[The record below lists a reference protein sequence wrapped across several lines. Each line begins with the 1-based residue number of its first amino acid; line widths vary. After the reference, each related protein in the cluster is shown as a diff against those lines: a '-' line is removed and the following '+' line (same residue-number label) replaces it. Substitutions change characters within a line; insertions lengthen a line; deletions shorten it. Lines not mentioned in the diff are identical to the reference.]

1 MRGFISV
8 ITLLAASA
16 TIASAGAQGNP
27 HAKAAK
33 HAKRSVAP
41 VATKD
46 APRTRSTSM
55 YLNENTAS
63 KLMSALGN
71 CKLTPYKSSRSMAV
85 RCLTSTLISVNHTQ
99 EPSQ

>member
-1 MRGFISV
+1 MRGFTSIL
-8 ITLLAASA
+8 TLLAASA
-16 TIASAGAQGNP
+16 TLVSAGAQGNP

-55 YLNENTAS
+55 YLDEKTAS
-63 KLMSALGN
+63 KLVAGIKRQLFTN
-71 CKLTPYKSSRSMAV
+71 CV
-85 RCLTSTLISVNHTQ
+85 
-99 EPSQ
+99 